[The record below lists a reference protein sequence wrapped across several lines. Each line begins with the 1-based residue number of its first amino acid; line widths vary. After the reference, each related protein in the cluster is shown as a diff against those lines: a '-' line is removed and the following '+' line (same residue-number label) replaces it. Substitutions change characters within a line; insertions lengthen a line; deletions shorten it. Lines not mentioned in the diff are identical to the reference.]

1 MTMEQP
7 WCGGQ
12 VGDFAYCVLAHN
24 PSALTYIGTNTWIVG
39 APDAAGCIVVDP
51 GPDDADHIQHV
62 LDYVS
67 QTGKKLVA
75 ILTTHSHADHAGG
88 ALSMS
93 LLSGAPVLTQVDGL
107 LPAGPLGI
115 NDIGVD
121 IEVIPLPGHS
131 SDSVGFYVAQGRFI
145 LTGDVI
151 FRQSSTMVCWPDGVL
166 AAYMNSLDAMAHF
179 VESHDV
185 EKLLTG
191 HGFPVDDPQDRII
204 RARAHRMKR
213 LNQVVSAVRS
223 GIPAQADALVDA
235 LYNDVDASLMQGA
248 RRSVNAQ
255 LRFAYDSG
263 LLEEH

>member
-1 MTMEQP
+1 M
-7 WCGGQ
+7 
-12 VGDFAYCVLAHN
+12 
-24 PSALTYIGTNTWIVG
+24 
-39 APDAAGCIVVDP
+39 
-51 GPDDADHIQHV
+51 
-62 LDYVS
+62 
-67 QTGKKLVA
+67 
-75 ILTTHSHADHAGG
+75 
-88 ALSMS
+88 
-93 LLSGAPVLTQVDGL
+93 LTQVDGL
-107 LPAGPLGI
+107 LPPGLLFI
-115 NDIGVD
+115 NDIGVT

-131 SDSVGFYVAQGRFI
+131 SDSVGFYVKQGKFI

-166 AAYMNSLDAMAHF
+166 AAYMNSLDRLAHF

-185 EKLLTG
+185 ELLLTG
-191 HGFPVDDPQDRII
+191 HGLVIEDPEDRII

-213 LNQVVSAVRS
+213 LNQVVSAVRA

-235 LYNDVDASLMQGA
+235 LYNDIDSSLMQGA

>member
-1 MTMEQP
+1 MAAAAT
-7 WCGGQ
+7 WNGGQ
-12 VGDFAYCVLAHN
+12 IGAYAYCVLGHN
-24 PSALTYIGTNTWIVG
+24 ASPLTYIGTNTWVLS
-39 APDAAGCIVVDP
+39 APDAPSCVVVDP
-51 GPDDADHIQHV
+51 GPDDADHIQRV
-62 LDYVS
+62 LDHVS
-67 QTGKKLVA
+67 QTGKKIAA

-88 ALSMS
+88 ARSMS

-107 LPAGPLGI
+107 LPPGPLFL
-115 NDIGVD
+115 NDTGVD
-121 IEVIPLPGHS
+121 IEVLPLPGHS
-131 SDSVGFYVAQGRFI
+131 SDSVGFYVAQAKAV

-166 AAYMNSLDAMAHF
+166 AAYMNSLDTLAHF

-185 EKLLTG
+185 ELLLTG
-191 HGFPVDDPQDRII
+191 HGPVIDDPLDRII

-223 GIPAQADALVDA
+223 GIPAQADVLVDT
-235 LYNDVDASLMQGA
+235 LYNDVDSSLMQGA

>member
-1 MTMEQP
+1 MKAQTK
-7 WCGGQ
+7 WNGGQ
-12 VGDFAYCVLAHN
+12 VGDYAYCVLAHN
-24 PSALTYIGTNTWIVG
+24 ESPLTYIGTNTWVIG
-39 APDAAGCIVVDP
+39 APDAPGCVVVDP
-51 GPDDADHIQHV
+51 GPDDADHLQHV
-62 LDYVS
+62 LDHIAS
-67 QTGKKLVA
+67 TGKKLSA
-75 ILTTHSHADHAGG
+75 IITTHRHSDHAGG
-88 ALSMS
+88 ALSLS

-107 LPAGPLGI
+107 LPPGQLFI
-115 NDIGVD
+115 NDIGVT

-131 SDSVGFYVAQGRFI
+131 SDSVGFYVKQGKFI

-166 AAYMNSLDAMAHF
+166 AAYMNSLDRLAHF
-179 VESHDV
+179 VENHDV
-185 EKLLTG
+185 ELLLTG
-191 HGFPVDDPQDRII
+191 HGLVIEDPEDRII

-213 LNQVVSAVRS
+213 LNQVVSAVRA

-235 LYNDVDASLMQGA
+235 LYNDVDSSLMQGA